1 MKLAE
6 GIRKHGFCTWY
17 ERVLLAS
24 HGWLVLAIIFA
35 LVAFGALETLVQSSH
50 FLAQAKS
57 AIVILASGAAGM
69 VTLHRFLSQL
79 ARAQKVSS
87 QAGCS
92 ECGQFG
98 RFRMLAEDRA
108 GTWVR
113 VRCHECGNEWAI
125 DDDGR

>member
-1 MKLAE
+1 VKLAE

-17 ERVLLAS
+17 ERLLLAS

-35 LVAFGALETLVQSSH
+35 LVAFGALETLVQSSQ

-57 AIVILASGAAGM
+57 AFVILASGAAAI

-79 ARAQKVSS
+79 ARAQKISS

-92 ECGQFG
+92 ECGRFG
-98 RFRMLAEDRA
+98 RFRVLAEDRA

-113 VRCHECGNEWAI
+113 VRCRDCGSEWAM
-125 DDDGR
+125 DDVEG